1 MNGSRVYCDIFN
13 EEGGVAIGVSVDGHE
28 VLLEQRCADFPGT
41 TRHSGWMGDLR
52 VWGDSIQHSTSAGMD
67 QCPVLCPLRVVGGLR
82 SGCRAWRRGRGVQA
96 WQRCV
101 RGRGREK
108 GSRESRDMRSR
119 KDR

>member
-52 VWGDSIQHSTSAGMD
+52 VWGDSIQHSKTVNERGYGPVPCVVSSKGGRGFEEWVSGMEARERGAGVAEVREG
-67 QCPVLCPLRVVGGLR
+67 PR
-82 SGCRAWRRGRGVQA
+82 SGE
-96 WQRCV
+96 
-101 RGRGREK
+101 REL
-108 GSRESRDMRSR
+108 
-119 KDR
+119 